1 MERRKFTREFKV
13 EAVKSIQER
22 GVAEVQAARDGG
34 GASRAGFGRAWDCVA
49 PMHRRFFR
57 ARGR

>member
-22 GVAEVQAARDGG
+22 GVAEVQAARDLGVHG
-34 GASRAGFGRAWDCVA
+34 TVLRRCIVGFSGPGADKA
-49 PMHRRFFR
+49 
-57 ARGR
+57 